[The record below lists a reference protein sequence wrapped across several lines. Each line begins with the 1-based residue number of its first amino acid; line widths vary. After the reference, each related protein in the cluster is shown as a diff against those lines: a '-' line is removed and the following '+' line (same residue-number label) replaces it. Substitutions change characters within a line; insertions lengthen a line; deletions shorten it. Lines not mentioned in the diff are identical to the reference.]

1 MVTGAMTL
9 TNTGLRS
16 KDKKIISEA
25 NRKERER
32 RRRKMIVD
40 QMKTYNE
47 LEGKRR
53 EDQVLERMKWMA
65 KQEEELVY
73 EKWRTE
79 QCKNVIIDNRKLREA
94 RYDKRKE
101 IDTQT
106 AQWRE
111 EEMLKAMR
119 EQVAREVQTLKHRD
133 IEMRILEKQAH
144 RERRNQFGAEL
155 FDAIFEIANEAYI
168 HQQESDTNEID
179 ARNWH
184 EWLQL
189 FVEQMPIKGTL
200 SKLADENLQDEE

>member
-1 MVTGAMTL
+1 MTL

-25 NRKERER
+25 NRKDRER

-47 LEGKRR
+47 MEDKRR

-106 AQWRE
+106 A
-111 EEMLKAMR
+111 
-119 EQVAREVQTLKHRD
+119 
-133 IEMRILEKQAH
+133 
-144 RERRNQFGAEL
+144 
-155 FDAIFEIANEAYI
+155 
-168 HQQESDTNEID
+168 
-179 ARNWH
+179 
-184 EWLQL
+184 
-189 FVEQMPIKGTL
+189 
-200 SKLADENLQDEE
+200 